1 MRRGRRAADVEEGKC
16 MKSLFM
22 GSVVERS
29 GKSTVT
35 LGIALNCTK
44 KVGYF
49 KPFVEKLIT
58 GREALVD
65 QDAYLMKKALKLK
78 CKEEDL
84 CPFMYDLTRPIGMEA
99 IVEAYRKVSRES
111 ELMLVEGTRDIATG
125 CLHGVS
131 GMAIAK
137 AIGAEVVLVTSGNS
151 SALDKT
157 SMLAGMMRSQAVPMK
172 GVILN
177 MCGEPSI
184 KAMLEDKGIPVLG
197 TVPEVRELRRFSAGD
212 VADVINAEVVVEDG
226 LTNVVN
232 DVLIGAMT
240 PESAMTV
247 MRRVPRK
254 ALITGGDR
262 ADIQLAALST
272 DTSCLVLTG
281 GLPPVKQVVAKAYQ
295 EGVPILVTR
304 YNTLETAEMIDHLIA
319 RIDPDDT
326 NKIARIKELIR
337 TNVDLDSLWA

>member
-1 MRRGRRAADVEEGKC
+1 

-29 GKSTVT
+29 GKSMVT
-35 LGIALNCTK
+35 LGVALNCPK
-44 KVGYF
+44 HIGYF
-49 KPFVEKLIT
+49 KPFVENLIT

-78 CKEEDL
+78 AKEEDL
-84 CPFMYDLTRPIGMEA
+84 CPFMYDLTRPVSMER
-99 IVEAYRKVSRES
+99 IVEAYHRVSHDS
-111 ELMLVEGTRDIATG
+111 EMMIVEGTRDIVTG

-137 AIGAEVVLVTSGNS
+137 AVGAEVVLVTTGTS

-157 SMLAGMMRSQAVPMK
+157 SMLSGMMKAQGIPFKGAV
-172 GVILN
+172 IN
-177 MCGEPSI
+177 MCSEPDI
-184 KAMLEDKGIPVLG
+184 RAALEEKGIPVLG
-197 TVPEVRELRRFSAGD
+197 MLPEVRELKRFTARD
-212 VADVINAEVVVEDG
+212 IADVVNAEIVVEDG
-226 LTNVVN
+226 LSNIVN
-232 DVLIGAMT
+232 EVLVGAMT
-240 PESAMTV
+240 PETALTT
-247 MRRVPRK
+247 MRRVQRK

-262 ADIQLAALST
+262 ADLQLAALTT

-281 GLPPVKQVVAKAYQ
+281 GLPPVKQVVAKAYE

-319 RIDPDDT
+319 RIDPSDT
-326 NKIARIKELIR
+326 AKVNKIKELVGL
-337 TNVDLDSLWA
+337 NVDLKALWA

>member
-1 MRRGRRAADVEEGKC
+1 

-29 GKSTVT
+29 GKSMIT

-44 KVGYF
+44 RVGYF

-78 CKEEDL
+78 SKEEDL
-84 CPFMYDLTRPIGMEA
+84 CPFMYDLMRPVSMQA
-99 IVEAYRKVSRES
+99 IVDAYHKVSHDS
-111 ELMLVEGTRDIATG
+111 DLMLVEGTRDIVTG
-125 CLHGVS
+125 CLHGIS
-131 GMAIAK
+131 GMAVSK
-137 AIGAEVVLVTSGNS
+137 AVGAEVILVTSGNA

-157 SMLAGMMRSQAVPMK
+157 SMLAGMMRAQSVPFK
-172 GVILN
+172 GVIVN
-177 MCGEPSI
+177 MCSEPSI
-184 KAMLEDKGIPVLG
+184 KAVLEDKGIPVLG
-197 TVPEVRELRRFSAGD
+197 IVPEVRELRRFTARD
-212 VADVINAEVVVEDG
+212 IADVVNAEIVVEDG

-232 DVLIGAMT
+232 EVLIGAMT
-240 PESAMTV
+240 PEYALTM

-262 ADIQLAALST
+262 ADLQLAALST

-281 GLPPVKQVVAKAYQ
+281 GLPPVKQVIAKAYE

-304 YNTLETAEMIDHLIA
+304 YNTLETAEIIDHLIA
-319 RIDPDDT
+319 RIDPDDAT
-326 NKIARIKELIR
+326 KVGRIKELIR
-337 TNVDLDSLWA
+337 ANVDLTALWA